1 MNSHPSGIPS
11 RSESFEV
18 GSIGMMFMYRPGEI
32 PAKIHRLLPYSRV
45 VRDVTRPG
53 ILV

>member
-1 MNSHPSGIPS
+1 MNSQPSGIPS
-11 RSESFEV
+11 RSESLEV

-32 PAKIHRLLPYSRV
+32 PAKIHRLVPCSRV
-45 VRDVTRPG
+45 ISDVAIPG